1 MSQQSDNRA
10 IAVIGIDIGKNSFHV
25 VDTISVVRSC
35 FDRNGRA
42 AKSRRD
48 LPTCRRA

>member
-1 MSQQSDNRA
+1 MSQKSSCA

-35 FDRNGRA
+35 FGRNGRVA
-42 AKSRRD
+42 SSRRG
-48 LPTCRRA
+48 LPTYRRA